1 MKKKY
6 KVILLVIKVIFLI
19 IGFIIL
25 GLIWWFLPMLA
36 VYQFSSGITVAE
48 MATLENQYRVTLTQ
62 AFGGIAILY
71 GVYLSWKR
79 INIAEDNLKATQK
92 SLEISKQEQI
102 TERFTRAVDQLGR
115 EELEIRLGGIYA
127 LEKIANES
135 EEYYSSVIEILTAYV
150 RKNSGVNL
158 QIKEKSL
165 TYEPA
170 SIDFQANEN
179 ANCKK
184 TNSSKLPLDIQAI
197 LTVIGRR
204 QKYFSN
210 GESNRLNLQDVY
222 LIGADF
228 KGFHLEGACFRGSY
242 LHGTNFIDAHLEGAN
257 FAGSHL
263 EWTKFRGAHLEGAT
277 FTVASLKH
285 AYFREAHLER
295 SKFFGAKLERAD
307 FTDANLEGAKDLDF
321 DMLSKVKTLYG
332 AKLNATLRALL
343 KEKYPNI
350 FDYRPDVE
358 MMLERLEV

>member
-6 KVILLVIKVIFLI
+6 KVIHLVIKVALLI
-19 IGFIIL
+19 IGFIII
-25 GLIWWFLPMLA
+25 GLIWWFLPILA
-36 VYQFSSGITVAE
+36 VYQFSFGITISE

-92 SLEISKQEQI
+92 SLEIAKQEQI

-115 EELEIRLGGIYA
+115 TELEIRLGGIYA
-127 LEKIANES
+127 LEKIASES
-135 EEYYSSVIEILTAYV
+135 EEYYSPVLEILTAYI

-158 QIKEKSL
+158 QIKGKSL
-165 TYEPA
+165 TYEPE

-179 ANCKK
+179 ANSEKI
-184 TNSSKLPLDIQAI
+184 NERKLPLDIQAI

-222 LIGADF
+222 LMGANF

-242 LHGTNFIDAHLEGAN
+242 LHGAIFIDAHLEGAN
-257 FAGSHL
+257 FAASHL
-263 EWTKFRGAHLEGAT
+263 EWAKFRRAHLEDAT

-285 AYFREAHLER
+285 AYFRQAHLER
-295 SKFFGAKLERAD
+295 SECFGAKLESAD
-307 FTDANLEGAKDLDF
+307 FTDANLYGARNLDI
-321 DMLSKVKTLYG
+321 DMLSKVKTLHG
-332 AKLNATLRALL
+332 ARLNETLRSLL
-343 KEKYPNI
+343 KEKYPNL
-350 FDYRPDVE
+350 FDHRPDTE
-358 MMLERLEV
+358 MMLERLKV